1 MSVFTPAEIKYL
13 RSQTLGRIATVG
25 KDDQPHVTP
34 VTFHFNDEEDAID
47 VGGITF
53 GDTKKWRDAI
63 GNRRVTLLIDD
74 VLTDPRRARALEI
87 RGVAELHET
96 GGESIN
102 PRFPKFDPHFF
113 RVRPQRIVSWGMED
127 GGTDPRSFQVSSR
140 STRSA

>member
-34 VTFHFNDEEDAID
+34 VTFHFNDDEDSID

-53 GDTKKWRDAI
+53 GDTKKWRDAVQ
-63 GNRRVTLLIDD
+63 NQRVTLLVDD
-74 VLTDPRRARALEI
+74 VLADPRQARALEI

-96 GGESIN
+96 GGEKIN

-113 RVRPQRIVSWGMED
+113 RVRPLRIVSWGVGE
-127 GGTDPRSFQVSSR
+127 GGTDPRSFKVHSR
-140 STRSA
+140 SIGSS

>member
-74 VLTDPRRARALEI
+74 VLTDPRRAR
-87 RGVAELHET
+87 VAPRAAVKFQRERFFHDAGEL
-96 GGESIN
+96 
-102 PRFPKFDPHFF
+102 
-113 RVRPQRIVSWGMED
+113 
-127 GGTDPRSFQVSSR
+127 
-140 STRSA
+140 